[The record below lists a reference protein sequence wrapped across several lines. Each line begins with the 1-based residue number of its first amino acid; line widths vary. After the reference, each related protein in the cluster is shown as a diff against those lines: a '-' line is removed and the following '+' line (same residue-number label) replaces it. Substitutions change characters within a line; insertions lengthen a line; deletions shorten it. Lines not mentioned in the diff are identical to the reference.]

1 MKKQLSY
8 QKSSFILLETILSI
22 LILSIVISSFSKLS
36 YNTNSDLNF
45 KHIIKVHNNFNSK
58 NYEEHFKLNN
68 EKILLIINNTSKKS
82 ILVKKISYINKNI
95 KLYKYEN

>member
-22 LILSIVISSFSKLS
+22 LILSIVISSFFKLS

-45 KHIIKVHNNFNSK
+45 KQIIRIHNNFNSK
-58 NYEEHFKLNN
+58 NYQEDFKQNN
-68 EKILLIINNTSKKS
+68 EKILLLINNTTEKS